1 LEQALDESRV
11 STTARVSTFDACSVV
26 AANHGRG
33 EHALKATSV
42 GALNQDNASRAGREI
57 AAHLGRFALVLVLH
71 AAAPSEAHAQ
81 STDDRWLVL
90 PSVVTTNGDPK
101 HPARSASRA
110 ITEELREHGT
120 RAFRTAE
127 AKTLFEQQGSTP
139 PMTASAADID
149 ELAKDAQRAL
159 YHVASG
165 LPQRAKKDVE
175 RALERA
181 RRALESLNRETRA
194 AQHLLDACLYL
205 VRAHLQHNDRAEAR
219 SQALEC
225 RRLVPDIA
233 PEPTVHPPDVIGVL
247 AEAQAQL
254 RAHEPAALRIE
265 SEPTGCAAYVN
276 GRNLGPTPKELSQ
289 LSPGEYRLQ
298 VECEPGVM
306 GRVHRIALVSNR
318 VIARV
323 DTRYD
328 RVIETL
334 FDLSLHY
341 ASRDQERKHLGRDAV
356 ETARVIGASDVVV
369 AWVEATSSSARAQ
382 VKLDR
387 YRVADGVHLAQA
399 TLIVDPS
406 TGAISKD
413 ELDRARNDLLKIE
426 NKPVAVAA
434 RAPAPAIVPVPEH
447 DAAPIDD
454 EPENP
459 EPVGTPRE
467 PEALVAD
474 EYTEPDSSGG
484 PDALTVTGYILGGLG
499 IVAHAASWITYVQLS
514 DAQSDY
520 TAALNANRMPGTPTG
535 DEQTAR
541 RDVDSMD
548 DPPLMFGITG
558 AALSTVALPMWLP
571 KTEGI
576 EWWGWASGG
585 AGLALAITGAVL
597 HANASGCELDRYQR
611 CTEPALATDLGPM
624 LLLQAVPLLAVPI
637 VQGVRSLTEDRAS
650 MSLRLGDQ
658 SAALHLEGQW

>member
-1 LEQALDESRV
+1 
-11 STTARVSTFDACSVV
+11 
-26 AANHGRG
+26 
-33 EHALKATSV
+33 V
-42 GALNQDNASRAGREI
+42 GAPDKDTTSPSGRANGRHFGGLLLIASLLAC
-57 AAHLGRFALVLVLH
+57 AL
-71 AAAPSEAHAQ
+71 PSYTHAQ
-81 STDDRWLVL
+81 ADENGRWLVL

-110 ITEELREHGT
+110 ITEELRERGT
-120 RAFRTAE
+120 RAFQTDE
-127 AKTLFEQQGSTP
+127 AKARFEQQGSTP

-254 RAHEPAALRIE
+254 RSHEPPALRIE

-276 GRNLGPTPKELSQ
+276 GRNLGPTPRELSQ

-306 GRVHRIALVSNR
+306 GRVHRLTLVSSR
-318 VIARV
+318 VIAKV

-341 ASRDQERKHLGRDAV
+341 AQREQERKYLGRDAV
-356 ETARVIGASDVVV
+356 ETARIVGATDVVV
-369 AWVEATSSSARAQ
+369 AWVESAPNKSRAT

-399 TLIVDPS
+399 SVSVDPG
-406 TGAISKD
+406 TGAITN
-413 ELDRARNDLLKIE
+413 EQIGRARKELLDLTPRKAAI
-426 NKPVAVAA
+426 VAA
-434 RAPAPAIVPVPEH
+434 APAKPPIAASPAVVDEPPPE
-447 DAAPIDD
+447 D
-454 EPENP
+454 EPEP
-459 EPVGTPRE
+459 PTVQDVEPYAAEYEQPDDGEGPSALTITGYVVGGVG
-467 PEALVAD
+467 LVAH
-474 EYTEPDSSGG
+474 
-484 PDALTVTGYILGGLG
+484 V
-499 IVAHAASWITYVQLS
+499 ASWITYASLLDKQSVYS
-514 DAQSDY
+514 DALHANTTSD
-520 TAALNANRMPGTPTG
+520 PTG
-535 DEQTAR
+535 EELTTL
-541 RDVDSMD
+541 RDVRSAG
-548 DPPLMFGITG
+548 DPPVILGITG
-558 AALSTVALPMWLP
+558 AVLSTAALPLWLP
-571 KTEGI
+571 ESKGI
-576 EWWGWASGG
+576 TWWGWASGG

-597 HANASGCELDRYQR
+597 HANASSCVVDDYTR
-611 CTEPALATDLGPM
+611 CTEPALATNLGPM
-624 LLLQAVPLLAVPI
+624 LLFQAAPLVAVPI
-637 VQGVRSLTEDRAS
+637 VQGIRSLTEDRAS
-650 MSLRLGDQ
+650 VSLQLGSDR
-658 SAALHLEGQW
+658 AALQLEGQW